1 MKNNAQAM
9 VVASFAADTLS
20 LGAHWIYD
28 TEKISREFGRIS
40 EPIAPLPESY
50 HPTRLRG
57 EFTHYGD
64 QSLHLLKHLAE
75 HQGHFSQAV
84 YARDWQLFFADYHGY
99 MDRATRT
106 TLKNMAAGFPSES
119 CGSPSTELGGAARIA
134 PLIYCCRDDLELLL
148 EAADAQTTI
157 THTGSGVVDGA
168 RFIARSCYSILH
180 GATPREAFEH
190 ALDSGMGD
198 TDLHLRLRRS
208 MELKNRSVMQAVK
221 DFGQMCPINAAL
233 PGAVYTVL
241 QYVDNLEEALIETV
255 MAGGDSAAR
264 GMVVGM
270 VLGAYHGETG
280 IPERWLD
287 AMVGFREIKTALE
300 KLP

>member
-1 MKNNAQAM
+1 M
-9 VVASFAADTLS
+9 VVASFAADALS

-28 TEKISREFGRIS
+28 TEKISGEFGRII
-40 EPIAPLPESY
+40 EPIAPPPGSY
-50 HPTRLRG
+50 HSTRQRG

-75 HQGHFSQAV
+75 HQGHFSRAA

-106 TLKNMAAGFPSES
+106 TLKNMAAGLPSES
-119 CGSPSTELGGAARIA
+119 CGSPSTDLGGAARIA
-134 PLIYCCRDDLELLL
+134 PLIYCCRDNLEKLL
-148 EAADAQTTI
+148 EAADAQTAI

-168 RFIARSCYSILH
+168 RFIARSCHSILH
-180 GATPREAFEH
+180 GATPREAFKH
-190 ALDSGMGD
+190 ALDCGTGD
-198 TDLHLRLRRS
+198 AELNLRLRGS
-208 MELKNRSVMQAVK
+208 MELRNRSVMQAVK
-221 DFGQMCPINAAL
+221 DFGQMCSIKAAL
-233 PGAVYTVL
+233 PGAVFTAL

-280 IPERWLD
+280 IPARWLE
-287 AMVGFREIKTALE
+287 AMVGFREIKTALDN
-300 KLP
+300 LP